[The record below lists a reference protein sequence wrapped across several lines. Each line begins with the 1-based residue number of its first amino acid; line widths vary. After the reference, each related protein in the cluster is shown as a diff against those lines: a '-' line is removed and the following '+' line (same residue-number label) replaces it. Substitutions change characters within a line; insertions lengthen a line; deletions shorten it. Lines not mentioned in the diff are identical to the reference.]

1 MYQGYYFTLRIRIIL
16 HFYTNTGFASHAE
29 ISQTCSKNKRCHI
42 YGLQIGV
49 TSTHNNKYEEIGSV
63 QTAESFHD

>member
-1 MYQGYYFTLRIRIIL
+1 MYVILPLRIIL

-29 ISQTCSKNKRCHI
+29 ISQTCSKNNNCHI
-42 YGLQIGV
+42 YGLQVGI
-49 TSTHNNKYEEIGSV
+49 TYTHNNKYEEIGSV